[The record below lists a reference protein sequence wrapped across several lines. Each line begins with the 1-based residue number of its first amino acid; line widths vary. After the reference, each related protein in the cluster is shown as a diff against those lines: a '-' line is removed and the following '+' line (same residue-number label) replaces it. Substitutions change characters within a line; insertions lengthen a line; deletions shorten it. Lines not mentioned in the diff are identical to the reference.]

1 MASLDYLLPF
11 YPTYVRKL
19 IILILAAR
27 RLRLIGG
34 VTKLPLPTI
43 HFVKREK
50 EIGYIKRYLNTE
62 GECRCVLVHGAIGM
76 GKTAT
81 AIKAT
86 NEILETNPD
95 TFGVYINCRSVTSLD
110 DLAGSIGNQLYYL
123 PFEASISAIKRRLI
137 NEEELYTILLL
148 DNFEF
153 LLHLSDSENAEMH
166 PDRMNPNEESEIM
179 KFIIE
184 IVTNSRKVH
193 LLVTSSETVV
203 FPNTGQKR
211 IRLLPFNNDD
221 SYELLKK
228 VYGDTPVE
236 KETAYKI
243 AQFCNGIPLVLR
255 SLASWEDHPP
265 ALVEMITKANPKQ
278 QFELFTRIRT
288 AAEDKKIDVCLDAC
302 FNRLDGP
309 LQDTLVSLTFFRGYF
324 TMSRAVEVFKSDEL
338 RGSISDLAQ
347 RSFLEKHVLDP
358 TDSCR
363 YSLLTVIQMFCQ
375 NKAREAHFHRV
386 FSDARKS
393 FIEQY
398 LDLLEASYK
407 DFLSTDVSH
416 AIIVFQQEYENILQ
430 LIDWLAE
437 NGTMDEVQ
445 EERCIDVF
453 NEVGELLSKM
463 TGKKKYDTVFT
474 MLKKKCEEVKD
485 QKRLSECLTSLGIK
499 EVFNCSC
506 SPGLCHRAA
515 ERAKTYLLEADR
527 IQSTLGINDG
537 NSRAQCLA
545 KLGRCLAQ
553 NREFREGKE
562 KIQQAIDI
570 RKARGD
576 QDIVMLGAT
585 YNDLAGECIASLI

>member
-1 MASLDYLLPF
+1 MASVENRLPF
-11 YPTYVRKL
+11 YPTYIRKL
-19 IILILAAR
+19 VILILAVR
-27 RLRLIGG
+27 REILTGG
-34 VTKLPLPTI
+34 VRKLPPPAI

-50 EIGYIKRYLNTE
+50 EIGDIKRYLYPEN
-62 GECRCVLVHGAIGM
+62 ECRCVLVHGAVGM

-81 AIKAT
+81 AIKAA
-86 NEILETNPD
+86 NEILESNSD
-95 TFGVYINCRSVTSLD
+95 TFVVYVNCRSVTSLD
-110 DLAGSIGNQLYYL
+110 DLAGKIANQLYHF
-123 PFEASISAIKRRLI
+123 PFEESISAIKRRLVQ
-137 NEEELYTILLL
+137 EEKLYTILLL

-153 LLHLSDSENAEMH
+153 LLHLSDRENAEMH
-166 PDRMNPNEESEIM
+166 PDWINPNENSEIM
-179 KFIIE
+179 KFITE
-184 IVTNSRKVH
+184 IVRNSRNLH

-203 FPNTGQKR
+203 FPETGQKR
-211 IRLLPFNNDD
+211 IRLLPFNKDD
-221 SYELLKK
+221 SFELLKK
-228 VYGDTPVE
+228 VYGDTPVD

-243 AQFCNGIPLVLR
+243 AKFCNGIPLVLR

-265 ALVEMITKANPKQ
+265 ALVEMITNANPKQ
-278 QFELFTRIRT
+278 QFELFTRIPT

-302 FNRLDGP
+302 FNRLRGH
-309 LQDTLVSLTFFRGYF
+309 LQDTLVSLTVFRGLF
-324 TMSRAVEVFKSDEL
+324 TMSTAAKVFKSDEL
-338 RGSISDLAQ
+338 RGSISELAQ
-347 RSFLEKHVLDP
+347 RSFLEKNILDH

-363 YSLLTVIQMFCQ
+363 YSLLTVIKIFCQ

-398 LDLLEASYK
+398 LALLEASYD
-407 DFLSTDVSH
+407 DFLSTGVSH

-437 NGTMDEVQ
+437 NGTVDEDQ
-445 EERCIDVF
+445 EQRCIDVF

-463 TGKKKYDTVFT
+463 TGKKKFDTVFT

-515 ERAKTYLLEADR
+515 ERAKTHLLEADR
-527 IQSTLGINDG
+527 IQSILGINDG